1 MPINETLTLRKF
13 MNASSNIFIGLIS
26 YLKTI
31 PEFNSI
37 PIDTKISLIKNNLKQ
52 VFREHSTYIIQ
63 HVTPDLIQDSP
74 VFLHVF
80 PKDLYMDM
88 RTTAIALLPFVYDPI
103 LIRLFIVILML
114 STYMN
119 IYSEEYLI
127 ENNDENVNRK
137 ILAAQNIY
145 VELLWRYIISRCSN
159 YQQSVKLLSSLIAR
173 TLYSQTI
180 QVKINQFIRTN
191 ISGQNQQLQP
201 IIGSLW
207 TP

>member
-63 HVTPDLIQDSP
+63 HVTPDLVNDSP

-119 IYSEEYLI
+119 IYSEDYLI

-159 YQQSVKLLSSLIAR
+159 YQRSVQLLSSLIAR
-173 TLYSQTI
+173 ILYSQTI
-180 QVKINQFIRTN
+180 QVKINQFIRTH
-191 ISGQNQQLQP
+191 ISDQNQQLQP
-201 IIGSLW
+201 IIRSLW
-207 TP
+207 TL